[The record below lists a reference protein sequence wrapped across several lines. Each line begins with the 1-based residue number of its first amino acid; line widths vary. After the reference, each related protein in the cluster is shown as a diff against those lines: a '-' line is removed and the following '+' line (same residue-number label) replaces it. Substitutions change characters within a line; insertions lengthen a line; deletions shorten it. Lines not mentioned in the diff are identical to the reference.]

1 MILQQTKV
9 YVPTEMNELPD
20 KDGTYCVLSKCN
32 VNYPLQTYDSLRF
45 QQGVFQEIPNW
56 KHIHWLKEQILY
68 ALTKEELE
76 RVIRFVYNSAID
88 YENQSMGSFLND
100 DVPNLNT
107 LINQILK

>member
-1 MILQQTKV
+1 MELKTIKV
-9 YVPTEMNELPD
+9 YVPTDAKDELGLILKTWSGD
-20 KDGTYCVLSKCN
+20 TEGYVKK
-32 VNYPLQTYDSLRF
+32 QSLYTF
-45 QQGVFQEIPNW
+45 
-56 KHIHWLKEQILY
+56 
-68 ALTKEELE
+68 TKEELE